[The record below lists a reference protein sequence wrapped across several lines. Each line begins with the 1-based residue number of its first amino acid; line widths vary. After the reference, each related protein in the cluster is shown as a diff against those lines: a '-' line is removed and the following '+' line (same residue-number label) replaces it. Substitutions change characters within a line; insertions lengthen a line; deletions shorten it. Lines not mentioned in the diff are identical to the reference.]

1 MTADRPTVLVT
12 GANGF
17 IGRHLAPL
25 LDRNGWAVRCAVRQA
40 RGNDSDVVIGL
51 IGPQTDWQTALSGV
65 DAIVH
70 LAARVHHPNEEH
82 AQTLYQDVNVEGTLR
97 LARAAV
103 EAGVRQFIFVSTA
116 LVYGRSD
123 DGCAPLRETNALKP
137 SGLYGRSKVEAEVG
151 LKSLAQA
158 CEMSVTVVR
167 PPMVYG
173 SGVKGNFALLAKA
186 VKAGIPLPF
195 AAIRNRRAFVS
206 VQNLSSFIS
215 WRLANSG
222 RRFDVFLVADGEQV
236 STPEFVRRLARAAG
250 GRALLFPV
258 PAPLLGFLLKI
269 SGRPEAR
276 ESLLGSLELDTSKA
290 ASIGWKPQ
298 LTLDEGLRLAL
309 STPGA

>member
-1 MTADRPTVLVT
+1 MTANRPTVLVT

-25 LDRNGWAVRCAVRQA
+25 LDRNGWAVRRAVRQA
-40 RGNDSDVVIGL
+40 RGNDSDVVIGS
-51 IGPQTDWQTALSGV
+51 IGPRTDWQTALSGV
-65 DAIVH
+65 DAVVH

-82 AQTLYQDVNVEGTLR
+82 AQELYQEVNVEGTLR
-97 LARAAV
+97 LARAAI

-116 LVYGRSD
+116 LVYGRSH
-123 DGCAPLRETNALKP
+123 DGRAPLRESDALKP
-137 SGLYGRSKVEAEVG
+137 SGLYGRSKVEAEAG
-151 LKSLAQA
+151 LESLAQA
-158 CEMSVTVVR
+158 CEMTVTVVR

-186 VKAGIPLPF
+186 VKAGVPLPF

-206 VQNLSSFIS
+206 VQNLSSFIC

-222 RRFDVFLVADGEQV
+222 GRFDAFLIADGEQV
-236 STPEFVRRLARAAG
+236 STPEFVRRLARSAG
-250 GRALLFPV
+250 GKPILFPV

-269 SGRPEAR
+269 SGRPEAL

-290 ASIGWKPQ
+290 ASTGWKPQ
-298 LTLDEGLRLAL
+298 LTLDEGLRLAF
-309 STPGA
+309 SAPGA